1 MSFIFFNPNPKGFV
15 GDCAVRAIAKAQNIS
30 WYKAYS
36 DLALQGFAMCDM
48 PSSNAVWGNYLMSNG
63 YRRYVIPN
71 TCPDCYTVKQFCID
85 NPKGK
90 YILAT
95 GTHVLTVIDGN
106 YYDSWDSGN
115 EVPIYYFSE
124 V

>member
-15 GDCAVRAIAKAQNIS
+15 GDCAVRAIAKAQDIS

-90 YILAT
+90 YIVCT
-95 GTHVLTVIDGN
+95 GTHTVCVKNGS

-115 EVPIYYFSE
+115 EPIIYYYSE

>member
-15 GDCAVRAIAKAQNIS
+15 GDCVVRAIAKAQDIS

-85 NPKGK
+85 NPQGK
-90 YILAT
+90 YIVCT
-95 GTHVLTVIDGN
+95 GTQTVCVKNGS

-115 EVPIYYFSE
+115 EPIIYYYSE

>member
-1 MSFIFFNPNPKGFV
+1 MSFVFFNPNPKGFV
-15 GDCAVRAIAKAQNIS
+15 GDCSVRAIAKAFDYD

-36 DLALQGFAMCDM
+36 ELTLQGYAMCDM
-48 PSSNAVWGNYLMSNG
+48 PSSNNVWGNYLMSKG

-71 TCPDCYTVKQFCID
+71 TCPDCYTVKQFCSD
-85 NPKGK
+85 NPSGK
-90 YILAT
+90 FILAT
-95 GTHVLTVIDGN
+95 GTHVLTVNDGD

>member
-1 MSFIFFNPNPKGFV
+1 MSFVFYNPNPKGFV
-15 GDCAVRAIAKAQNIS
+15 GDCTIRAVAKALNYD

-36 DLALQGFAMCDM
+36 ELALQGYAMCDM
-48 PSSNAVWGNYLMSNG
+48 PSSNNVWGNYLLSKG
-63 YRRYVIPN
+63 YRRYIIPN
-71 TCPDCYTVKQFCID
+71 TCPDCYTVKQFCAD

-95 GTHVLTVIDGN
+95 GSHVLTVIDGN

-115 EVPIYYFSE
+115 EVPIFYFSE